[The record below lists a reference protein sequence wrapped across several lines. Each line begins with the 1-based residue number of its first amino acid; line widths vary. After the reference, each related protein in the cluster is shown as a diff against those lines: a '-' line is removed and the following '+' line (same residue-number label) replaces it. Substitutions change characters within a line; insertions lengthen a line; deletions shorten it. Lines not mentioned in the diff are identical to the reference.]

1 MQIRTRT
8 AGLAAGLGLA
18 TAAAFAV
25 APGAQAATVWTDTS
39 LQATAVSVTCTN
51 PAAVTGTAAA
61 KTLTFTAATGTSF
74 SGAALG
80 SGTSGFDATLTT
92 NTASAIVV
100 TGATGTGAADL
111 KFKITRGGCVGAETA
126 LVTETGGNLTGGTP
140 ALDVITAITRFNN
153 NTTGAVDFSATPSS
167 TFTEGNL
174 PAGLASGS
182 PSLVPGS
189 AVPGTYGGVTVR
201 ATDAAGAVATG
212 EFSLKV
218 NGHTTAGPG
227 NFGNEVN
234 GYGNGFDVFQ
244 QNYSVNAIV
253 VGWTAT
259 RADPATHFIRIAHGT
274 GVWQFEATRG
284 NGVATGLCVSDPGG
298 GYAGNP
304 GGRDGLVLRSCNT
317 GTFQQFRL
325 LSAQPSQLRNLATGL
340 VVYPNG
346 TGAQL
351 RGSAVPIPGVNSH
364 YTWKG
369 FAQLP
374 A

>member
-18 TAAAFAV
+18 TASAFAA
-25 APGAQAATVWTDTS
+25 APGAQAATIWTDTS
-39 LQATAVSVTCTN
+39 LQATAVASTCTN
-51 PAAVTGTAAA
+51 PAAVTGVAAA
-61 KTLTFTAATGTSF
+61 KTLTFTAVSGTSF

-80 SGTSGFDATLTT
+80 TGTSMFDATLTT
-92 NTASAIVV
+92 KTARSIVV
-100 TGATGTGAADL
+100 TGTTGTGAADV
-111 KFKITRGGCVGAETA
+111 KIKIMQGGCVGAETV

-153 NTTGAVDFSATPSS
+153 NTTGAADFSATPSS

-174 PAGLASGS
+174 PAGLVSGS
-182 PSLVPGS
+182 PSLRPGS
-189 AVPGTYGGVTVR
+189 AVPGTYGGVTVT

-212 EFSLKV
+212 SFGLKV
-218 NGHTTAGPG
+218 NGHQTTVPG

-234 GYGNGFDVFQ
+234 RYGNGFDVFQ

-259 RADPATHFIRIAHGT
+259 RADPATHFIRISHGP

-298 GYAGNP
+298 GYAGDP
-304 GGRDGLVLRSCNT
+304 GGPNGLVLRGCNT

-325 LSAQPSQLRNLATGL
+325 LSAQPSQLRNVATGL
-340 VVYPNG
+340 IIYPNG

-351 RGSAVPIPGVNSH
+351 RGSAVPIPGVDSH
-364 YTWKG
+364 YTWKD

>member
-18 TAAAFAV
+18 TAAAFAA
-25 APGAQAATVWTDTS
+25 APGAQAATAWTDTS
-39 LQATAVSVTCTN
+39 LQATTVTSTCTN
-51 PAAVTGTAAA
+51 PVAVTGVAAA
-61 KTLTFTAATGTSF
+61 KTLTFTAVSGTSF

-80 SGTSGFDATLTT
+80 TGTSMFDATLTT
-92 NTASAIVV
+92 KTARSIVV
-100 TGATGTGAADL
+100 TGTTGTGAADV
-111 KFKITRGGCVGAETA
+111 KIKIMQGGCVGAETV

-174 PAGLASGS
+174 PAGLVSGS
-182 PSLVPGS
+182 PSLRPGS
-189 AVPGTYGGVTVR
+189 AVPGTYGGMTVT

-212 EFSLKV
+212 SFGLKV
-218 NGHTTAGPG
+218 NGHQTTVPG

-234 GYGNGFDVFQ
+234 RYGNGFDVFQ

-259 RADPATHFIRIAHGT
+259 RADPATHFIRISHGP

-298 GYAGNP
+298 GYAGDP
-304 GGRDGLVLRSCNT
+304 GGPNGLVLRGCNT

-325 LSAQPSQLRNLATGL
+325 LSAQPSQLRNVATGL
-340 VVYPNG
+340 IIYPNG

-351 RGSAVPIPGVNSH
+351 RGSAVPIPGVDSH
-364 YTWKG
+364 YTWKD

>member
-18 TAAAFAV
+18 TAAAFAA
-25 APGAQAATVWTDTS
+25 APGAQAATIWTDTS
-39 LQATAVSVTCTN
+39 LQATAVASTCTN
-51 PAAVTGTAAA
+51 PAAVTGVAAA
-61 KTLTFTAATGTSF
+61 KTLTFTAVSGTSF

-80 SGTSGFDATLTT
+80 TGTSMFDATLTT
-92 NTASAIVV
+92 KTARSIVV
-100 TGATGTGAADL
+100 TGTTGTGAADV
-111 KFKITRGGCVGAETA
+111 KIKIMQGGCVGAETV

-153 NTTGAVDFSATPSS
+153 NTTGAADFSATPSS

-174 PAGLASGS
+174 PAGLVSGS
-182 PSLVPGS
+182 PSLRPGS
-189 AVPGTYGGVTVR
+189 AVPGTYGGVTVT

-212 EFSLKV
+212 SFGLKV
-218 NGHTTAGPG
+218 NGHQTTVPG

-234 GYGNGFDVFQ
+234 RYGNGFDVFQ

-259 RADPATHFIRIAHGT
+259 RADPATHFIRISHGP

-298 GYAGNP
+298 GYAGDP
-304 GGRDGLVLRSCNT
+304 GGPNGLVLRGCNT

-325 LSAQPSQLRNLATGL
+325 LSAQPSQLRNVATGL
-340 VVYPNG
+340 IIYPNG

-351 RGSAVPIPGVNSH
+351 RGSAVPIPGVDSH
-364 YTWKG
+364 YTWKD

>member
-18 TAAAFAV
+18 TASAFAA
-25 APGAQAATVWTDTS
+25 APGAQAATIWTDTS
-39 LQATAVSVTCTN
+39 LQATAVASTCTN
-51 PAAVTGTAAA
+51 PAAVTGVAAA
-61 KTLTFTAATGTSF
+61 KTLTFTAVSGTSF

-80 SGTSGFDATLTT
+80 TGTSMFDATLTT
-92 NTASAIVV
+92 KTARSIVV
-100 TGATGTGAADL
+100 TGTTGTGAADV
-111 KFKITRGGCVGAETA
+111 KIKIMQGGCVGAETV

-174 PAGLASGS
+174 PAGLVSGS
-182 PSLVPGS
+182 PSLRPGS
-189 AVPGTYGGVTVR
+189 AVPGTYGGVTVT

-212 EFSLKV
+212 SFGLKV
-218 NGHTTAGPG
+218 NGHQTTVPG

-234 GYGNGFDVFQ
+234 RYGNGFDVFQ

-259 RADPATHFIRIAHGT
+259 RADPATHFIRISHGP

-298 GYAGNP
+298 GYAGDP
-304 GGRDGLVLRSCNT
+304 GGPNGLVLRGCNT

-325 LSAQPSQLRNLATGL
+325 LSAQPSQLRNVATGL
-340 VVYPNG
+340 IIYPNG

-351 RGSAVPIPGVNSH
+351 RGSAVPIPGVDSH
-364 YTWKG
+364 YTWKD

>member
-18 TAAAFAV
+18 TAAAFAA
-25 APGAQAATVWTDTS
+25 APGAQAATIWTDTS
-39 LQATAVSVTCTN
+39 LQATAVASTCTN
-51 PAAVTGTAAA
+51 PAAVTGVAAA
-61 KTLTFTAATGTSF
+61 KTLTFTAVSGTSF

-80 SGTSGFDATLTT
+80 TGTSMFDATLTT
-92 NTASAIVV
+92 KTARSIVV
-100 TGATGTGAADL
+100 TGTTGTGGADV
-111 KFKITRGGCVGAETA
+111 KIKIMQGGCVGAETV

-174 PAGLASGS
+174 PAGLVSGS
-182 PSLVPGS
+182 PSLRPGS
-189 AVPGTYGGVTVR
+189 AVPGTYGGMTVT

-212 EFSLKV
+212 SFGLKV
-218 NGHTTAGPG
+218 NGHQTAVPG

-234 GYGNGFDVFQ
+234 RYGNGFDVFQ

-259 RADPATHFIRIAHGT
+259 RADPATHFIRISHGP

-298 GYAGNP
+298 GYAGDP
-304 GGRDGLVLRSCNT
+304 GGPNGLVLRGCNT

-325 LSAQPSQLRNLATGL
+325 LSAQPSQLRNVATGL
-340 VVYPNG
+340 IIYPNG

-351 RGSAVPIPGVNSH
+351 RGSAVPIPGVDSH
-364 YTWKG
+364 YTWKD